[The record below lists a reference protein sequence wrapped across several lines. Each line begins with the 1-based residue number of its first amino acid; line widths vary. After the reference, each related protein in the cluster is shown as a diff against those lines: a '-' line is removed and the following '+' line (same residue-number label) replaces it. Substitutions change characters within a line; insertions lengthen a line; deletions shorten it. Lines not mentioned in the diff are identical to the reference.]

1 MYVRTAYT
9 YTVLVHS
16 VLELYVVYT
25 TVYKDYSAFMTQLK
39 LKQKGVLVKN
49 EYRYKNIRKI

>member
-49 EYRYKNIRKI
+49 EYR